1 MQHIL
6 MLIGIV
12 PFQIVVPIW
21 LGLRAG
27 RRPETRPRAL
37 VVLGALFPLMAI
49 YVFLSAAALLQ
60 RNLFTGSAL
69 AAVWVFSLPAYAVA
83 IVLGLAVSLCK
94 KPEDLVGRFA
104 MGVASTMGIIVLLA
118 MWLG

>member
-1 MQHIL
+1 MQQTL
-6 MLIGIV
+6 MLIGMV
-12 PFQIVVPIW
+12 PFQLGVPLW
-21 LGLRAG
+21 LCLRAR

-37 VVLGALFPLMAI
+37 VVLGAMFPLLAI
-49 YVFLSAAALLQ
+49 YLLLSAAALLQ

-69 AAVWVFSLPAYAVA
+69 AAVWVLSLPAYAIA
-83 IVLGLAVSLCK
+83 TLLGLAVSLWK